1 MNTIRAFF
9 DALCRLA
16 NDDPH
21 TRVNAIAAGAALGM
35 GTPAVFDA
43 VDELQDWLLIEE
55 VPIPKKD
62 PNAEL
67 WIILTQSGAE
77 EGLRRQARA
86 AKL

>member
-9 DALCRLA
+9 AALCRLA

-21 TRVNAIAAGAALGM
+21 TRVNAITAGAALGM

-55 VPIPKKD
+55 VLIPKRD
-62 PNAEL
+62 LNAEL
-67 WIILTQSGAE
+67 WIVLTQSGAE
-77 EGLRRQARA
+77 EGRRQARA
-86 AKL
+86 ATL

>member
-1 MNTIRAFF
+1 MNNTRIFF

-21 TRVNAIAAGAALGM
+21 TRVNAIPAGATLGM
-35 GTPAVFDA
+35 SAPAVFDA

-55 VPIPKKD
+55 VLIPKKD

-67 WIILTQSGAE
+67 WIVLTQSGAE

-86 AKL
+86 AKS